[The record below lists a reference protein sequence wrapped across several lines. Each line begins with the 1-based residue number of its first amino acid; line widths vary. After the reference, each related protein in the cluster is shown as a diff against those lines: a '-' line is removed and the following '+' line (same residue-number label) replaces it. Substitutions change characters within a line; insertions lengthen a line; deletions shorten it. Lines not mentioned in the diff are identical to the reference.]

1 MLILS
6 RKSTEAIVINDAVRV
21 IVVGIKGD
29 RVRLGI
35 EAPRHVT
42 VDRGEIHERRT
53 RFFDVPVVAG
63 VCDGTID
70 FGAAPV
76 DGSTDDT
83 MH

>member
-53 RFFDVPVVAG
+53 RFVDVPVGTG
-63 VCDGTID
+63 VCDGTVD

-76 DGSTDDT
+76 GGSADDT

>member
-1 MLILS
+1 MLVLS

-21 IVVGIKGD
+21 IVLGIKGD

-42 VDRGEIHERRT
+42 VDRGEVHERRT
-53 RFFDVPVVAG
+53 RFVEVAVGAG
-63 VCDGTID
+63 VCDGTVD
-70 FGAAPV
+70 FGAAPL
-76 DGSTDDT
+76 DGSADDT